1 MAKSIL
7 VDGYNLALEKGT
19 GVATYARNLSF
30 MLHEIGA
37 RVEILYGARIS
48 SSRDSLLREISFFD
62 PRPKTEQYWHEI
74 VRYVAKAFAA
84 PVGSTAREV
93 PVTGDVIAT
102 PFRSRLP
109 HFDRIWNV
117 PELFTLG
124 RNGFRAW
131 GKPLTVTVPSRPSIA
146 HWTYPL
152 PLKVAGAKNIY
163 TLHDLI
169 PLRLPYTTL
178 DNKSYYLRLM
188 KSLVRDADHIVTVSE
203 NSKRDIVNLLGAS
216 PDKITNTFQAVEIP
230 AALATRP
237 IDAVTREIKGIFGL
251 EYGAYF
257 LYFGALEPKKNVGRL
272 IEAYLAAGIDTPLV
286 IVAAEGWK
294 SDQELRLLNE
304 DHIRYERS
312 IGDLTL
318 VRRKVMRFEY
328 APFPVLVSLIRG
340 AKAVLFP
347 SLYEGFGLPVLE
359 AMQLETPV
367 LTSDQG
373 SLPEVAGDAAL
384 IVDPYNVRKMAEGIR
399 ELDGNGELRGNL
411 RARGLK
417 QVENFTTER
426 YKARLQEMY
435 RRIDP

>member
-1 MAKSIL
+1 
-7 VDGYNLALEKGT
+7 
-19 GVATYARNLSF
+19 
-30 MLHEIGA
+30 
-37 RVEILYGARIS
+37 
-48 SSRDSLLREISFFD
+48 
-62 PRPKTEQYWHEI
+62 
-74 VRYVAKAFAA
+74 
-84 PVGSTAREV
+84 
-93 PVTGDVIAT
+93 
-102 PFRSRLP
+102 
-109 HFDRIWNV
+109 
-117 PELFTLG
+117 
-124 RNGFRAW
+124 
-131 GKPLTVTVPSRPSIA
+131 
-146 HWTYPL
+146 
-152 PLKVAGAKNIY
+152 
-163 TLHDLI
+163 
-169 PLRLPYTTL
+169 
-178 DNKSYYLRLM
+178 
-188 KSLVRDADHIVTVSE
+188 
-203 NSKRDIVNLLGAS
+203 
-216 PDKITNTFQAVEIP
+216 
-230 AALATRP
+230 
-237 IDAVTREIKGIFGL
+237 
-251 EYGAYF
+251 
-257 LYFGALEPKKNVGRL
+257 YFGALEPKKNVGRL